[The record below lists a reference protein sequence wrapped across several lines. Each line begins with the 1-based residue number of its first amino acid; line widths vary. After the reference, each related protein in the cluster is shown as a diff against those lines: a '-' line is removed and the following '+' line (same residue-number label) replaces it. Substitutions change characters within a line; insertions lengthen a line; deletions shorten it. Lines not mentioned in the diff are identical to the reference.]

1 MTKKIHYTP
10 CCKTREIF
18 KTFDKIWYCLDK
30 IWYCLDKIFDCLVS
44 YNQNSTL
51 YLALTMLASETLFVY
66 KKF

>member
-30 IWYCLDKIFDCLVS
+30 IFDCLVS
-44 YNQNSTL
+44 YNQNSTI